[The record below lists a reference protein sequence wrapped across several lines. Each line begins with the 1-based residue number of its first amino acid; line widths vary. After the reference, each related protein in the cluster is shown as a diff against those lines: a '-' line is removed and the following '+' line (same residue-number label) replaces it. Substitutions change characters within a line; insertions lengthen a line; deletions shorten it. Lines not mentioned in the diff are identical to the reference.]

1 MEFLKE
7 FIVNFETNRSKEI
20 GEIKNFGVVYTPN
33 EITSFII
40 KRIFKIYFNCE
51 LREKINK
58 ELENIKI
65 LDPAC
70 GSGRFLISI
79 ADFLFNIR
87 KRMNPVINEFEL
99 KKEILKKNIYGID
112 IDKSAGFISI
122 LSLLNWLY
130 SDHSIKQDLIEIDLE
145 NLDFNNIEQII
156 KQDNVNLNVFNLDY
170 LLEFDKDNS
179 FDLIIGNPPYIE
191 NKRLKDNLYKKRLY
205 KNFKTAYKL
214 FDIAILFIEKS
225 LEILKE
231 NSGYLSFILPNK
243 FLSSDYG
250 IKIRNLLL
258 RKTELKEI
266 INISSLPIF
275 RKSATYPVILSLN
288 KRSPPSSIEII
299 IKEYKTIEDIIKD
312 NSSKSMS
319 LPQKLTHHFPSNV
332 IPISG
337 NLELV
342 SFLYENFK
350 TFSDTFKDLKIIYR
364 PYGFLKYSK
373 YFDNITENRTSEKDL
388 LLLGTGNVGKYYIN
402 HRKRIKIAKRDIDVS
417 FFNYKPDFHNIW
429 ESLSSE
435 KIIFREIAKDLTCV
449 YDPGIFTNITG
460 LYFIRIPSL
469 DTDELYCL
477 LTLLNSKLMDIVF
490 KTLFGTLHMSGGFL
504 RFNGSFIKRLPIPNK
519 LPKSL
524 SNLGKILSILSQL
537 KYEIQEKPNL
547 NFIKSL
553 NLSDF
558 DQQINFFLELTNSL
572 VNTLYLDK
580 LQQTSIY
587 PLLDELFSSTNYFP
601 NINLKQILA
610 QSYKSELPTF
620 NNEEFRSCLK
630 YINSLYLELRSHN
643 KLNLEE
649 NYILKKD
656 LY

>member
-7 FIVNFETNRSKEI
+7 FIANFENNGNKEKV
-20 GEIKNFGVVYTPN
+20 ELKNFGVVYTPY

-40 KRIFKIYFNCE
+40 KRIFNIYFNCE

-58 ELENIKI
+58 EIENIKI

-79 ADFLFNIR
+79 ANFLFNIR
-87 KRMNPVINEFEL
+87 KRMNPLLNEFEL

-112 IDKSAGFISI
+112 IDKSACFISV

-130 SDHSIKQDLIEIDLE
+130 SDHTINQDLIEIDLE
-145 NLDFNNIEQII
+145 NLDFNNIDQIT
-156 KQDNVNLNVFNLDY
+156 KQDNINLNVFNLDY

-191 NKRLKDNLYKKRLY
+191 NKRLKDKLYKKKLY

-258 RKTELKEI
+258 RKTDLREI

-275 RKSATYPVILSLN
+275 RKSATYPVILSFN
-288 KRSPPSSIEII
+288 KKIPTSSNEII

-312 NSSKSMS
+312 NSSKSMI
-319 LPQKLTHHFPSNV
+319 LPQKLAHQFPSNV

-342 SFLYENFK
+342 SFLYKNFK

-373 YFDNITENRTSEKDL
+373 YFDNITEKRTSEKDL

-402 HRKRIKIAKRDIDVS
+402 HKKRIKIAKRDFKVS

-429 ESLSSE
+429 ENLSSE

-477 LTLLNSKLMDIVF
+477 LTILNSKLMDIVF

-519 LPKSL
+519 LPSSL

-572 VNTLYLDK
+572 VNTLYFDQLR
-580 LQQTSIY
+580 QTSIY
-587 PLLDELFSSTNYFP
+587 PLLDELFSSANYFP
-601 NINLKQILA
+601 NINLKQILT
-610 QSYKSELPTF
+610 QSYKSELVAF
-620 NNEEFRSCLK
+620 NNEILKSCLND
-630 YINSLYLELRSHN
+630 INSLYLELKNHK
-643 KLNLEE
+643 KLTLERE
-649 NYILKKD
+649 DICF
-656 LY
+656 